1 MSPKDT
7 ALNQAEW
14 AWERIRDTHLSSFAT
29 PEAITTQMGTHRNGF
44 RSAWFERMALDPGYT
59 RPAILTLEFPAV
71 DAMGNYETS
80 AGKYEEEIRLTLEG
94 LGLEMLVWTKG
105 TGFTIYAAMPT
116 GEPGEDPEPYLPADT
131 SGEEQPSRSGMYFNP
146 EMKKQGNPP
155 KRMRLLS
162 LAQGAWSVERPS
174 RKPYLQIPIP
184 THSTKM
190 FPDGHLKMEFRDTQG
205 RGDGS
210 GMIEESAGR
219 LLILRAGA
227 SLSGDIIGLQTHFW
241 GADYAFKG
249 VSLFQPAH
257 RFPDGVHWIIDQDST
272 NTDVYNHRYT
282 EAKVAPWRHK
292 SNKRYFA
299 QDPVFLG
306 ETAMSDVDAREV
318 AQVNLALAVRLD
330 QENWTRA
337 LCKDQRPALS
347 PASQTHEIG
356 YRKQRDLVEI
366 LQEQDETDMLLT
378 AYEHSGGSIHALP
391 DLMRRVTGGVYGHW
405 KSKHWDYRW
414 DRPGNIPTVMVSGET
429 VTLMSPEYAGAPVPP
444 REHIGFV
451 RHPRREDQIIGVVM
465 HPEDDLNSKSALDG
479 QDYDGDKVSF
489 TLRRGSR
496 GEAYAKV
503 MRSPQS
509 IGGGYT
515 LKVQDEDDEWLQQ
528 LGYHFYR
535 KTGGERYPGLHEIRR
550 GERVMPDM
558 LAPVPYEKPTK
569 WGTDPAGAVENVLA
583 FARYRKVIGQITN
596 AENNLDSPGHYD
608 PAVHKLNRSDHIDAD
623 LHADKDPS
631 GTPRELLQHLH
642 ELVMAGEPMDPC
654 FYDRVEKQ
662 LQELHERN
670 GDKRPFP
677 AKHQVKMRCPEWHL
691 TAKESMG
698 KAVSHLQKM
707 MDTRLLM
714 SHGPIDWLLEEEY
727 SGDLTAIVQRVLN
740 ERFQAWSQSG
750 KAKAQIKRDRKTDPE
765 TKRKQE
771 NLLNTRTRD
780 SEREIILRG
789 YREATEIP
797 GHRPGKF
804 MAAYILMSIRDSK
817 RIKRRSNRGND
828 PKGNSMT
835 WKPITTTRSLSA
847 LPVEEHRGYF
857 ERGRTAP
864 TAIVR
869 TRERIDPRHI
879 GARCRITPIVQAG
892 RTTGYNVTG
901 EEGDILARLEGNAD
915 SEGAFHVKHELTV
928 SGYLP
933 GMGPDM
939 KPNVKPD
946 PSAPWM
952 QLPNQLVLEQRMM
965 KRDYFRIPAA
975 EGEGEKER
983 EQMQELERELR
994 HPHHTL
1000 SWQERAW
1007 KMEELIGRWE
1017 EMLSRQDED
1026 QVSLPESLYGSVPW
1040 EKLPPLVAEEM
1051 IRPRNFPEGGEMN
1064 PVLNE
1069 EDLAQIKGA

>member
-356 YRKQRDLVEI
+356 YRKQRDLVGA
-366 LQEQDETDMLLT
+366 LQEQEETDMMLT
-378 AYEHSGGSIHALP
+378 AYQYSGGSVHALP
-391 DLMRRVTGGVYGHW
+391 DLMQKLTGGVHGHW
-405 KSKHWDYRW
+405 ASKYWDFQRN
-414 DRPGNIPTVMVSGET
+414 RPGSTPAIMVSGET
-429 VTLMSPEYAGAPVPP
+429 VTLMSPEYAGVPAP
-444 REHIGFV
+444 RRGYIGFV

-465 HPEDDLNSKSALDG
+465 HPDDDRNSKAALDG

-489 TLRRGSR
+489 TLRQKPRAKAR
-496 GEAYAKV
+496 AKV

-515 LKVQDEDDEWLQQ
+515 LKVEDEDAAWLRE
-528 LGYHFYR
+528 LDYHFYR
-535 KTGGERYPGLHEIRR
+535 MTGGDRYPGLHEIRSGR
-550 GERVMPDM
+550 RVVPDV
-558 LAPVPYEKPTK
+558 LKPTPYK
-569 WGTDPAGAVENVLA
+569 EPPQWGTNPAEAVGNVLE
-583 FARYRKVIGQITN
+583 FARHRRVIGQITN
-596 AENNLDSPGHYD
+596 AENNLDSAGHYD
-608 PAVHKLNRSDHIDAD
+608 PQVHKLNRSDHIDAD

-631 GTPRELLQHLH
+631 GTPRELLSHLH
-642 ELVMAGEPMDPC
+642 NLVMAGEPMDPC
-654 FYDRVEKQ
+654 FYDRVERQ
-662 LQELHERN
+662 LQDLHKET
-670 GDKRPFP
+670 GDKRQFP
-677 AKHQVKMRCPEWHL
+677 ARGQVKMQCPEWHGA
-691 TAKESMG
+691 AKDSMK
-698 KAVSHLQKM
+698 KAVDYLKRM
-707 MDTRLLM
+707 ADTRILT
-714 SHGPIDWLLEEEY
+714 SNGPVEWLISEEY
-727 SGDLTAIVQRVLN
+727 PEDLMAIVRRVLN
-740 ERFQAWSQSG
+740 ERFQVWSRAG
-750 KAKAQIKRDRKTDPE
+750 RAKSALKRNREMDNQTRKKTENWLDAQTRSAE
-765 TKRKQE
+765 TETILQGYQE
-771 NLLNTRTRD
+771 AR
-780 SEREIILRG
+780 
-789 YREATEIP
+789 EIP
-797 GHRPGKF
+797 GHRDGRF
-804 MAAYILMSIRDSK
+804 MAAYILASIRDSK
-817 RIKRRSNRGND
+817 RVQRWS
-828 PKGNSMT
+828 KGKNGTSSRKVP
-835 WKPITTTRSLSA
+835 WKQITTTRALTA

-892 RTTGYNVTG
+892 RITGYNVTG

-933 GMGPDM
+933 DMGPDM